1 MQPLL
6 LKSNPIIKYIIH
18 LMFTYKERQRDP
30 YDVAFISMLH
40 YGPIVP
46 TCNFLTVFWIPAE
59 NLKAMLS
66 SPACSTPSSLTP
78 DSDTDSEFPSSL
90 VALMQTS
97 SDSET
102 SPESTE
108 AGEGSELHMLHP
120 PLLQK
125 TDAKNVDLKV
135 FSSFR
140 PVATKV

>member
-1 MQPLL
+1 
-6 LKSNPIIKYIIH
+6 
-18 LMFTYKERQRDP
+18 MFTHKERQRDP
-30 YDVAFISMLH
+30 YNIALISMLH

-46 TCNFLTVFWIPAE
+46 TCNCLTIFWIPAE
-59 NLKAMLS
+59 SLKAMLS

-108 AGEGSELHMLHP
+108 AGEGSELLHP

-135 FSSFR
+135 FSSFW
-140 PVATKV
+140 PDAIKV

>member
-1 MQPLL
+1 
-6 LKSNPIIKYIIH
+6 
-18 LMFTYKERQRDP
+18 
-30 YDVAFISMLH
+30 
-40 YGPIVP
+40 
-46 TCNFLTVFWIPAE
+46 
-59 NLKAMLS
+59 MLS

-135 FSSFR
+135 FSSFW

>member
-1 MQPLL
+1 
-6 LKSNPIIKYIIH
+6 
-18 LMFTYKERQRDP
+18 
-30 YDVAFISMLH
+30 
-40 YGPIVP
+40 
-46 TCNFLTVFWIPAE
+46 
-59 NLKAMLS
+59 MLS

-90 VALMQTS
+90 LVLMQTS

-108 AGEGSELHMLHP
+108 AGEGSELNTLHP

-135 FSSFR
+135 FSSFW
-140 PVATKV
+140 PVAIKVWSSNHQMSIKQLCGMGFNNSVQQKPFITLKPAFAEISDKWREQKRNNRFY